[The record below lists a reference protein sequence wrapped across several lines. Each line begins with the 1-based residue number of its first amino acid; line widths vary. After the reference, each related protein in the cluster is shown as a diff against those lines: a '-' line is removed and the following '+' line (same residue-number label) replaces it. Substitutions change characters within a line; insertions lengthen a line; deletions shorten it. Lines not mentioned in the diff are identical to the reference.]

1 MKRNLTILIG
11 LVAMLTLLSGCAYMR
26 SKFGSKSEEYKVG
39 AQVKPLEVPS
49 DLDAPNKSGTL
60 VIPEPSPN
68 AATAA
73 ADTSV
78 PTAVITTQAAPPRT
92 AAPSLGGE
100 GMNVADT
107 PASTFKRVG
116 LALTRSGVAT
126 IEKTDESAR
135 TYEVLTN
142 GSTTKSPGWLK
153 KTVTLGMADDK
164 KILTPVRLRIRVSG
178 SGNESRVTI
187 EGTTSEAATS
197 AARNILETLGQ
208 RLS

>member
-1 MKRNLTILIG
+1 
-11 LVAMLTLLSGCAYMR
+11 MR
-26 SKFGSKSEEYKVG
+26 SKFGSKSEVYKVS
-39 AQVKPLEVPS
+39 AQAKPLEVPA

-60 VIPEPSPN
+60 VIPEPSAN
-68 AATAA
+68 AAPAA

-78 PTAVITTQAAPPRT
+78 PAASISSTQTAPPRT

-100 GMNVADT
+100 GMSVADT
-107 PASTFKRVG
+107 PASTFRRVG

-126 IEKTDESAR
+126 IEKTDENTR
-135 TYEVLTN
+135 TYEILTN
-142 GSTTKSPGWLK
+142 GSTTKSPGWFK

-178 SGNESRVTI
+178 SGNESRVTV
-187 EGTTSEAATS
+187 EGVTSEAATS